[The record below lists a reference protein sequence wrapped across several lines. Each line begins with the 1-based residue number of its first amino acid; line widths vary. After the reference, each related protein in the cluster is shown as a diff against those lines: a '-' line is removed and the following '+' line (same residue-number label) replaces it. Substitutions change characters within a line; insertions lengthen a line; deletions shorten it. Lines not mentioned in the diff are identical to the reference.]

1 MDHSPA
7 SRLRTRTRQPPRAAG
22 SKVDDYQI
30 VGLLLAALFAG
41 QHTSSITSTW
51 TLLNTLHHPEV
62 YDRVMAENVKYFGT
76 APNDR
81 SGFQFD
87 ALMKMD
93 YLHNVVKEGL
103 RQAPPLI
110 MLMRKTHVDFAVGD
124 VVVPKGHLV
133 FTSPAVSMNL
143 PTSSPDC
150 CFPNPEKF
158 DPDRYVRG
166 EDKAKSF
173 AFNAFGGG
181 RHGCL
186 GEQFGYLQVKT
197 IVSLVLRQFE
207 ITPLSPL
214 PKPNYAAMVVGP
226 CKPTNIRYKRRAV
239 PLPAE
244 GPFTV
249 PKL

>member
-1 MDHSPA
+1 M
-7 SRLRTRTRQPPRAAG
+7 
-22 SKVDDYQI
+22 DDYQI

-51 TLLNTLHHPEV
+51 SLLNTLHHPDV
-62 YDRVMAENVKYFGT
+62 YAKVMAENVKYFGSDVG
-76 APNDR
+76 DR

-103 RQAPPLI
+103 RQYPPLI
-110 MLMRKTHVDFAVGD
+110 MLMRKTHVDFTVGD

-150 CFPNPEKF
+150 CFPHPEKF

-166 EDKAKSF
+166 EDKGKPF

-207 ITPLSPL
+207 IIPLSPL

-226 CKPTNIRYKRRAV
+226 TQPTMIRYKRRTT
-239 PLPAE
+239 PLPTE
-244 GPFTV
+244 GPFNL